1 MKFIFFVI
9 FVLVSFFLA
18 GCETVSSSSQANWR
32 QEGYDNEGRRV
43 GAKVQSG
50 ELKRSEGNLEMFSA
64 ARAYFPN
71 DPLLIGTWEELVDL
85 AIQVETGKISEQKYQ
100 DLFEMKWSRFESINR
115 ERHAAAAAE
124 AERLRRIQF
133 ISQTLN
139 NMGNSMQRN
148 YPPPVTCN
156 SYRVGAQ
163 VVSTCQ

>member
-1 MKFIFFVI
+1 MRFVFAI
-9 FVLVSFFLA
+9 ACLLASFLLA

-32 QEGYDNEGRRV
+32 QVGYDNEGRRV

-50 ELKRSEGNLEMFSA
+50 ELKRSEGNFEMYSA

-85 AIQVETGKISEQKYQ
+85 AIQVETGKISEQNYQ
-100 DLFEMKWSRFESINR
+100 DLFDMKWSRFESINR
-115 ERHAAAAAE
+115 ERHAAAEAE
-124 AERLRRIQF
+124 AERRRRIQF

-156 SYRVGAQ
+156 SYRVGGQ